1 MNWPMRFGVFLA
13 PFNPIGQNP
22 TVALEKDLELVEW
35 MDRWGYDEAWIGEHH
50 SGGYE
55 IIASPEV
62 FIAVASQRTRH
73 IRLGTGVSSLPYH
86 HPYLLTERMVL
97 LDHLTRGRA
106 MFGVGPGQLTSDA
119 HMLGIDPSRQR
130 PMMQESLDA
139 IMALLAGDEP
149 VTVKTDWFTMNEA
162 RLHLRPYTHPRFEMA
177 VAASIS
183 PAGPKAAGKYGL
195 GLLSIAAWAPAGFEV
210 LGSHWEI
217 MEEQAAIHG
226 TTVDR
231 RNWRMMGPMHLAPT
245 LEQAKKNIEHGFF
258 RIFDYLG
265 HIIPLPAM
273 QATTLDGIIDEFN
286 ASGTGVIGTPAM
298 AIECI
303 ERLQS
308 QSGGGFGCYL
318 MMGGEL
324 ANRGATLESYQLF
337 AEEVMPHFQGQLEPL
352 QRSHDWVRNA
362 AGDGAPTTRWVAE
375 TTAAIKQATEDY
387 KAERAQTKS

>member
-13 PFNPIGQNP
+13 PFNPVGQNP

-62 FIAVASQRTRH
+62 FIAVASERTKH

-86 HPYLLTERMVL
+86 HPYMLAERMVL
-97 LDHLTRGRA
+97 LDHLTRGRV

-119 HMLGIDPSRQR
+119 QMLGIEPSRQR
-130 PMMQESLDA
+130 SMMQESLDA
-139 IMALLAGDEP
+139 IMALLKCDAP
-149 VTVKTDWFTMNEA
+149 VTAKTDWFTMNEA
-162 RLHLRPYTHPRFEMA
+162 RLHLRPYTHPHFEMA

-183 PAGPKAAGKYGL
+183 PAGPKAAGRYGL

-217 MEEQAAIHG
+217 MEEQATLHG

-231 RNWRMMGPMHLAPT
+231 RNWRMMGPMHIAPT
-245 LEQAKKNIEHGFF
+245 LEQAKRNIEHGFF

-265 HIIPLPAM
+265 HIIPLPTM

-286 ASGTGVIGTPAM
+286 ASGTGIIGTPAM

-303 ERLQS
+303 ERLDS
-308 QSGGGFGCYL
+308 QSGGGFGSYL
-318 MMGGEL
+318 MMGGEI

-352 QRSHDWVRNA
+352 QKSHDWVRNA
-362 AGDGAPTTRWVAE
+362 ADDGGTTRWVAQ

-387 KAERAQTKS
+387 KSERAQTTS